1 MIKKEHIKQAIEQI
15 ARRSPEIGYSLDEM
29 LGMGVIDSPS
39 GPAGPADTGN
49 LHFLFDGEKVLVNR
63 VLFFNEGTVPIEQG
77 LLIKYGELLEKHEL
91 QDKGPAVGYKEA
103 SQKIHEAGLRQVVT
117 HEIDYAIARIQKQAL
132 SETLIAR
139 LETIKRGGAASEPM
153 VFYEGIVDV
162 STPAKLARFE
172 ISMDSLMQV
181 ADINMEFFH
190 VRFILNCLILGV
202 ENNLIAC
209 VVNGSLVG
217 LLFLAVKEKL
227 FAKNLEIKYIATL
240 RGKTWDSGVQPPKPL
255 KGVGTFLVAGVWLL
269 WKNELSTLKEVV
281 LDAEQGARKF
291 YESVG
296 FHSRGLS
303 SFVLGP
309 PRGYLLRSILSMA
322 NGCTNLRQHAITEIQ
337 KSIRR
342 QVRSL
347 KKKPRDQKAL
357 SKRKAVLAML
367 QECLK
372 EGARPEFTEAAVQSL
387 LKFQGRIPEA
397 KEMLQSLSSL
407 PRKVTEVNQK
417 HATGPCH

>member
-1 MIKKEHIKQAIEQI
+1 MIKKEHIKQAIDQI
-15 ARRSPEIGYSLDEM
+15 EKRSPEIAYSLDEM

-39 GPAGPADTGN
+39 EPADPADTEN
-49 LHFLFDGEKVLVNR
+49 FHFLFDGEKVLVNR

-77 LLIKYGELLEKHEL
+77 LLIKYGELVKKQEL
-91 QDKGPAVGYKEA
+91 QDRRDA
-103 SQKIHEAGLRQVVT
+103 SAFRGAYGEIHRAGLRLVVT
-117 HEIDYAIARIQKQAL
+117 HEVDYAIARIRKQAL
-132 SETLIAR
+132 SERLIAR
-139 LETIKRGGAASEPM
+139 LETIKQGGAAVEPM

-162 STPAKLARFE
+162 STPAKLGRFE

-190 VRFILNCLILGV
+190 VRFILTCLIRGV

-209 VVNGSLVG
+209 MVNGSLVG

-227 FAKNLEIKYIATL
+227 FAKDLEIKYIATL
-240 RGKTWDSGVQPPKPL
+240 RGKTWDSGVQSPKPL

-269 WKNELSTLKEVV
+269 WKNELNTFREVV

-309 PRGYLLRSILSMA
+309 PKGYLLRCILSMA
-322 NGCTNLRQHAITEIQ
+322 NGCRNLKQHTVVEIQ
-337 KSIRR
+337 KLIRK
-342 QVRSL
+342 QVKSL
-347 KKKPRDQKAL
+347 KKKPKDEKSL
-357 SKRKAVLAML
+357 SERKAVIATVK
-367 QECLK
+367 ECLRK
-372 EGARPEFTEAAVQSL
+372 DARPEFTEAAVQSL
-387 LKFQGRIPEA
+387 LKFQSRIPES
-397 KEMLQSLSSL
+397 KEMIE
-407 PRKVTEVNQK
+407 TIW
-417 HATGPCH
+417 